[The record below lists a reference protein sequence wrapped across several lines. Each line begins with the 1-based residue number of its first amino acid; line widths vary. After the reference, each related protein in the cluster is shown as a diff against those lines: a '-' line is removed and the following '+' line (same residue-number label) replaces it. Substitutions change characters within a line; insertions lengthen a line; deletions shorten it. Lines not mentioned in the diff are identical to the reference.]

1 MLGAVE
7 LSVRGRPVTLGTN
20 KLRCLAAA
28 LALDVGRP
36 VPLDILIGR
45 LWGNEPPAKARAAVH
60 SYISRLRSALRLA
73 QHSYDDGG
81 GNGNG
86 NRNGGD
92 TEGGTP
98 PVVISRKA
106 HAYALDTDPNR
117 VDWPRYLLLGR
128 RARSLADAGKDHEAL
143 DVLRRADDTWR
154 GEPLAGLPGQWAQA
168 TRITMRDQWLATTLT
183 RCEVEL
189 RLGHFAELVPELS
202 ALAEQRPTDERV
214 AGHLITA
221 LYGCDR
227 FAEALDVFRRTRRE
241 LLEYLGTEPG
251 EQLRALQHRVLRRA
265 PIGEILT
272 RPARAVTASSSA
284 PTAAPTAP
292 TAAGLGPA
300 RNNYLPVRHRLAGRE
315 AELRHLLSAATS
327 GSPEGAGG
335 CIRAVS
341 GMAGSG
347 KTSLVVTAAHL
358 LRDRFPDGQYYVDL
372 RANGGAQQPLETEAV
387 ATLLL
392 RQFGVPAASIPTD
405 PDELASHCR
414 SLLAERRAVVVLD
427 DARGPGQVRPLLP
440 GNPASCILITSR
452 HRLAELPCS
461 PLYLEP
467 MSREDAV
474 ELFTMLVGKERAD
487 DPAGVEALIER
498 CGRLPLA
505 VDLAASRFKAHP
517 TWSLDYFVRRL
528 SRRTGRLGELHHGL
542 ESVALAFEV
551 SYRSLPRTQQE
562 AFRRLGLHP
571 GPDFGPDTAAALVGR
586 PLRETD
592 RILESLHDLHM
603 LQENSPERYVLHDL
617 LREFAVDL
625 VTAEERRQAVRRL
638 VGFALRA
645 ADRADRTLHP
655 RRFRRTVPE
664 LPQLAPVAGLVDDLV
679 NELADGL
686 DRPDDRAVKAWLRV
700 ELPGLVSVEAL
711 ARAAGLGEE
720 AAWLAHVLAELLD
733 SEGLWRE
740 ADEMHRAAAHHWHSR
755 GEDLAESHALL
766 ALASIRIHTA
776 RYPLAE
782 RAAERALTIARTAG
796 DTGCAAE
803 ALEKLARIRWSQSD
817 LSAALAMQREVVEIH
832 RKSGDEWN
840 RARCL
845 NNLGA
850 VLVHLGDTREAL
862 ESFTEAL
869 PLAESLNDSRLRLQV
884 LGNLAGM
891 HLNARNP
898 DAARDAF
905 EQILAIGEGILSS
918 DNLAVIRMNLAGSL
932 PLPAE
937 SARATDLL
945 RSALHTFHQTGNRRD
960 EAEALNG
967 LGTVHLGTGRYD
979 AALDQYAQA
988 LKLAR
993 SIGAQRE
1000 AAAALRG
1007 LGRAEQALDRTSDA
1021 LDHLQQAVT
1030 LSRRIEA
1037 TEEEAHACETLAE
1050 LQWQAGQVDAGRTT
1064 LRRAV
1069 ELTESARLPESK
1081 AMRNLRNKFDQKAK

>member
-36 VPLDILIGR
+36 VPLDTLIGR

-73 QHSYDDGG
+73 QRSYDDGNG
-81 GNGNG
+81 GNGE
-86 NRNGGD
+86 GD
-92 TEGGTP
+92 AP
-98 PVVISRKA
+98 PVMISRKA

-128 RARSLADAGKDHEAL
+128 RARSLAEAGKDHEAL
-143 DVLRRADDTWR
+143 EVLRRADDTWR

-227 FAEALDVFRRTRRE
+227 FAEALDVFRRTRGE

-272 RPARAVTASSSA
+272 RPARAVTSSG
-284 PTAAPTAP
+284 AAPSAAPATAP
-292 TAAGLGPA
+292 TTAPATAGHVPA
-300 RNNYLPVRHRLAGRE
+300 RTDYLPVRHRLAGRD
-315 AELRHLLSAATS
+315 AELRTLLSADTS
-327 GSPEGAGG
+327 GSPDGSGG

-358 LRDRFPDGQYYVDL
+358 LQDRFPDGQYYVDL
-372 RANGGAQQPLETEAV
+372 RANGGAQQPLDTEAV

-405 PDELASHCR
+405 RDELTSHCR
-414 SLLAERRAVVVLD
+414 GLLAERRAVVVLD

-467 MSREDAV
+467 MSPEDAV

-487 DPAGVEALIER
+487 DRAGVEALIER

-625 VTAEERRQAVRRL
+625 VTADERRQAVRRL

-645 ADRADRTLHP
+645 ADRADRRLNP

-664 LPQLAPVAGLVDDLV
+664 LPQLAPVAGTVDDLV
-679 NELADGL
+679 NELADEL
-686 DRPDDRAVKAWLRV
+686 DWPDDRAIKAWLRV
-700 ELPGLVSVEAL
+700 ELPGLASVEAH

-740 ADEMHRAAAHHWHSR
+740 ADEMHRAAAHQWHSR

-782 RAAERALTIARTAG
+782 RAAERALAIARTAG

-817 LSAALAMQREVVEIH
+817 LSAALSMQREVVEIH

-850 VLVHLGDTREAL
+850 VLIHLGEIREAL

-869 PLAESLNDSRLRLQV
+869 PLAESFNDSRLRLRV

-891 HLNARNP
+891 NLNARNP

-905 EQILAIGEGILSS
+905 EQILAIGEDILSPN
-918 DNLAVIRMNLAGSL
+918 NLAVIRMNLAGSL
-932 PLPAE
+932 PLPTE
-937 SARATDLL
+937 SARAADLL
-945 RSALHTFHQTGNRRD
+945 RSALRTFRQTGNRQD
-960 EAEALNG
+960 EADALNG
-967 LGTVHLGTGRYD
+967 LGAVHLETGRYGD
-979 AALDQYAQA
+979 ALDQHAQA
-988 LKLAR
+988 LELAR

-1021 LDHLQQAVT
+1021 LDHLQQAVS

-1037 TEEEAHACETLAE
+1037 TEEEAHACEALAE
-1050 LQWQAGQVDAGRTT
+1050 LQLQAGQVDAGRAT
-1064 LRRAV
+1064 LQRAV
-1069 ELTESARLPESK
+1069 ELAESARLSGSK
-1081 AMRNLRNKFDQKAK
+1081 TMRNLRNKFDQKTK